1 MLVIS
6 TPHVWK
12 ACVEMPKYLQQRY
25 RVWYAVLDIPKDVRP
40 KLGGKPRFVQ
50 SLKTESLSEAE
61 ILVLPLIAE
70 WKALIQEARGQTT
83 PSSADLVAKALHWR
97 DELRRAQDDQHEH
110 SVLASIVDD
119 ELWKLNEIDPKAAK
133 IAAKISDGQ
142 SYPLDRDIDAW
153 LAPQTVEQ
161 KTKDMKRADA
171 RRFVAR
177 FKVSHEVTRQ
187 ALQNW
192 VHHLQVSDELSTAT
206 VSRIISACR
215 GYWEYL
221 HVMGHIE
228 GQETL
233 FDRVTPK
240 KATKTKAA
248 MHSTRLPFAP
258 SDLPKLLLGA
268 LDNDDLPLAQLIWM
282 GMWTGC
288 RIEELCSLKVEH
300 IAKDH
305 FTVVDSK
312 TSAGLR
318 KVPIHPR
325 LAPVMRHLCT
335 SSTDGYVLSDL
346 SRNKYTHRSNAIGKR
361 FGRLKAKLGFSE
373 RHVFHSLRRSL
384 ATELENMGVPE
395 NVSAD
400 IVGHEKPTMT
410 YGLYSGGNRL
420 EVLREA
426 LSRVN
431 FKIPLE
437 IERRLVG

>member
-119 ELWKLNEIDPKAAK
+119 ELWKLNETDPKAAK

-177 FKVSHEVTRQ
+177 FKLSHEVTRQ

-206 VSRIISACR
+206 VSRIRKLAD
-215 GYWEYL
+215 L
-221 HVMGHIE
+221 D
-228 GQETL
+228 GQL
-233 FDRVTPK
+233 LWQSGL
-240 KATKTKAA
+240 AA
-248 MHSTRLPFAP
+248 GQP
-258 SDLPKLLLGA
+258 SLLLGRPVYEA
-268 LDNDDLPLAQLIWM
+268 PDMDDAT
-282 GMWTGC
+282 TGKTP
-288 RIEELCSLKVEH
+288 IIFGDFASGYT
-300 IAKDH
+300 IADH
-305 FTVVDSK
+305 TGFS
-312 TSAGLR
+312 
-318 KVPIHPR
+318 
-325 LAPVMRHLCT
+325 VMR
-335 SSTDGYVLSDL
+335 DD
-346 SRNKYTHRSNAIGKR
+346 YTGAANGIVKLHARRRVG
-361 FGRLKAKLGFSE
+361 GRVTLG
-373 RHVFHSLRRSL
+373 
-384 ATELENMGVPE
+384 
-395 NVSAD
+395 
-400 IVGHEKPTMT
+400 
-410 YGLYSGGNRL
+410 
-420 EVLREA
+420 EA
-426 LSRVN
+426 LV
-431 FKIPLE
+431 KLK
-437 IERRLVG
+437 LAA